1 MHCKIDHLEKY
12 PGLIPVL
19 ARWHHREWQ
28 HLNPVTY
35 DLQARINDY
44 QQTASDSTSL
54 PQMLV
59 AHLNGHALGSARLVM
74 SDMDTHPELGPW
86 LASLFV
92 PPDFRRH
99 GIATRL
105 IAEIE
110 VTAKQLGF
118 DRLHLFTED
127 KSEMYSNLGWQEQSR
142 EKYYDRQVIVM
153 TKNFWE

>member
-35 DLQARINDY
+35 DLQARVNDY
-44 QQTASDSTSL
+44 QQTTSDSTSL

-74 SDMDTHPELGPW
+74 NDMDSHPELSPW

-99 GIATRL
+99 GIATQL
-105 IAEIE
+105 ITEIE
-110 VTAKQLGF
+110 ITAKQLGF
-118 DRLHLFTED
+118 DQLYLYTED
-127 KSEMYSNLGWQEQSR
+127 KSEMYSNLGWQEQRR
-142 EKYYDRQVIVM
+142 ESYYGEQVTILS
-153 TKNFWE
+153 KKLSE